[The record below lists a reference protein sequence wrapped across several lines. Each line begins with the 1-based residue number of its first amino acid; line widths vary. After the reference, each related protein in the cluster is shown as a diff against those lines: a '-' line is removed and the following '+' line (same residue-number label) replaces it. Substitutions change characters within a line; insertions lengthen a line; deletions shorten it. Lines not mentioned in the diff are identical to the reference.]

1 MRRLRGCVMSL
12 LSRVLISTTLVASF
26 AFADDASDKALALN
40 KEGTK
45 LAEQGKHADA
55 IERFKAAEVL
65 LPRYQHHCNIGIAY
79 QDSGKLPQAL
89 LFLQSCVARAGKNAS
104 PASKT
109 RLATLET
116 KLRGASWS
124 TLVVTGE
131 QLRVAIAPW
140 ADEEWIVDGQRTF
153 VLEPGA
159 LSLLVKRR
167 DGVSWAQPVTIETGR
182 SVTVALAPPPV
193 EKKVEPPAEQKV
205 EPVPLPPVEQ
215 KIEPVTVPPEK
226 PVEPRVERPLTPWL
240 VAGSGAA
247 LLAVGTI
254 TFFLASSQVTSFP
267 STTPESAL
275 TGYRALVVTTYSSWA
290 LGAVALA
297 GGLVWGLVAG
307 NTTPVALVPSITA
320 HGEVS
325 LSFSTRL

>member
-1 MRRLRGCVMSL
+1 MSL
-12 LSRVLISTTLVASF
+12 LIRGLISTTLIASL

-45 LAEQGKHADA
+45 LAEQGKFTDA
-55 IERFKAAEVL
+55 IERFKSAELL

-109 RLATLET
+109 RLSTLEARL
-116 KLRGASWS
+116 KGAPWG

-140 ADEEWIVDGQRTF
+140 ADEEWIVDGQRSF
-153 VLEPGA
+153 VLEPGPV
-159 LSLLVKRR
+159 SVLVKRR
-167 DGVSWAQPVTIETGR
+167 DGTSWTQAATVETGR
-182 SVTVALAPPPV
+182 TVTLALAPPPPPVV
-193 EKKVEPPAEQKV
+193 EHVKEPTPTVVIAPPEPKVEPTPPRP
-205 EPVPLPPVEQ
+205 EPVKVVAP
-215 KIEPVTVPPEK
+215 
-226 PVEPRVERPLTPWL
+226 VERPLTPWI
-240 VAGSGAA
+240 VAGTGAA
-247 LLAVGTI
+247 LIVLGTI
-254 TFFLASSQVTSFP
+254 TFFIASSQLTSFP
-267 STTPESAL
+267 SNTPESAL
-275 TGYRALVVTTYSSWA
+275 TGYRALVVTTYTGWG
-290 LGAVALA
+290 LGAAALA

-307 NTTPVALVPSITA
+307 SAAPVSLVPSVGA

-325 LSFSTRL
+325 LSLCTRL